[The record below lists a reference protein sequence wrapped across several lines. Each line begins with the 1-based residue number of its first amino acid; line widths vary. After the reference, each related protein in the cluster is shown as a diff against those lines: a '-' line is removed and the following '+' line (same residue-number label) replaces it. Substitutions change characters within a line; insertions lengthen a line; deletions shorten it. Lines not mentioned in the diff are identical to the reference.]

1 MAGFVRILSWNF
13 NTSNSRPEEPG
24 KLNWSLKIVEKSW
37 KIHGKQLQCFGS
49 WIVFSKIIENHGKVT
64 KMKKY
69 CQKLCTD
76 SNTGLEQSI
85 KELNK
90 LD

>member
-1 MAGFVRILSWNF
+1 MAGFVRILSWNS
-13 NTSNSRPEEPG
+13 NTSKSRPGEPGEPG

-49 WIVFSKIIENHGKVT
+49 WIVFSKTIENHGKVT

-69 CQKLCTD
+69 SQKLCTN

-85 KELNK
+85 RN
-90 LD
+90 